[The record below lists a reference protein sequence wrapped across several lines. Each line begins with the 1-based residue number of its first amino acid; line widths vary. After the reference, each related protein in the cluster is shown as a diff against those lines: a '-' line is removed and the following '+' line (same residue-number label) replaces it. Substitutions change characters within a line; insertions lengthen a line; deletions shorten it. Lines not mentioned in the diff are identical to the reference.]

1 MIFLLPIFPRH
12 FHDIPSDTRINTA
25 IYTIIKTETLT
36 VNNLSFKNKN
46 YPYLQTLRVLEC
58 NFQADQFLGKFETI
72 NCSNLLLTAERFL
85 RKSSLTAK
93 KHPLQKFTCS
103 KLFNLHLLHCR
114 KPYNWMNAKSL
125 SRNFIAFIL
134 KKVIIIITIKQKKLR
149 K

>member
-36 VNNLSFKNKN
+36 VNNLSFKNKH
-46 YPYLQTLRVLEC
+46 YKHMRVLES

-85 RKSSLTAK
+85 RKSSLIAK
-93 KHPLQKFTCS
+93 KHPL
-103 KLFNLHLLHCR
+103 
-114 KPYNWMNAKSL
+114 
-125 SRNFIAFIL
+125 
-134 KKVIIIITIKQKKLR
+134 
-149 K
+149 